1 MSQLIPPVFLRAHSQ
16 ALLND
21 LTTDKPRQQVIE
33 SRNLNRFSLNSLTQ
47 SVFHR
52 ISRLQCRYK
61 TSPAFCGRKKKVRR
75 WPTSS
80 SSAPSSSSCRT
91 SDNGIPW
98 LAANVGGTVVSAFVC
113 RRTFGSSRQRMNC
126 FRLGPIDS
134 PFDGSASRKAP
145 EEEEIGKGRKKGGKK
160 FGNLSKW
167 RYYRTG
173 RLVTRLSSP
182 FIAYVVH
189 RFSLKPFL
197 FFHLL
202 S

>member
-1 MSQLIPPVFLRAHSQ
+1 MSLQDKSCILR
-16 ALLND
+16 
-21 LTTDKPRQQVIE
+21 TE
-33 SRNLNRFSLNSLTQ
+33 
-47 SVFHR
+47 
-52 ISRLQCRYK
+52 
-61 TSPAFCGRKKKVRR
+61 KK
-75 WPTSS
+75 
-80 SSAPSSSSCRT
+80 SAPVADIFKQRPLLLLLPE
-91 SDNGIPW
+91 NGIPW

>member
-1 MSQLIPPVFLRAHSQ
+1 MASRLRAARIDRHSRFSLVAGFVVSQLIPPVFLRAHSQ

-80 SSAPSSSSCRT
+80 SSAPSSSSCRKMEFRGWQLT
-91 SDNGIPW
+91 W
-98 LAANVGGTVVSAFVC
+98 AA
-113 RRTFGSSRQRMNC
+113 
-126 FRLGPIDS
+126 L
-134 PFDGSASRKAP
+134 
-145 EEEEIGKGRKKGGKK
+145 
-160 FGNLSKW
+160 W
-167 RYYRTG
+167 Y
-173 RLVTRLSSP
+173 
-182 FIAYVVH
+182 
-189 RFSLKPFL
+189 
-197 FFHLL
+197 LL
-202 S
+202 SFAAVLSAPLGSE